1 MGTLAAGLGIGLAAL
16 GVSFSLSLAYQKTL
30 DSITRQPDLL
40 GSFRAMMF
48 LGFAFIEAVML
59 LAFIIS
65 YLLINSNA

>member
-1 MGTLAAGLGIGLAAL
+1 MGTLAAGLGIGMAAI

-40 GSFRAMMF
+40 GTFRGMMF

-59 LAFIIS
+59 LAFIIA